1 MLQTISLTVMILEGT
16 GDMQYVLPLM
26 LTVMSARWTGNIFTE
41 GIYDMAIHS
50 ANLAFLD
57 EDESVSRLVTLHDL
71 TVSDIMTQNPIYMF
85 PVMTVGDVYDLLKK
99 GKHNCYPVGKSSF
112 TAPHHTRLMIVHI
125 GLHTVLSNDDRILVG
140 SILRKTVC
148 TVMKRRAFSLSAE
161 NTETAPVVSW
171 EALESSYPHYPDLK
185 ELIVAE
191 SDR

>member
-1 MLQTISLTVMILEGT
+1 MSQTISLTVMILEGT

-50 ANLAFLD
+50 KKLAFLD

-99 GKHNCYPVGKSSF
+99 GKHNCYPVGK
-112 TAPHHTRLMIVHI
+112 L
-125 GLHTVLSNDDRILVG
+125 
-140 SILRKTVC
+140 
-148 TVMKRRAFSLSAE
+148 
-161 NTETAPVVSW
+161 
-171 EALESSYPHYPDLK
+171 
-185 ELIVAE
+185 
-191 SDR
+191 